1 MSPGGQINS
10 DLRATDVESCIDF
23 KHCWLYNYFE
33 RKQMKRKS
41 HIKWNSREGQRW
53 LQWGSKGNTRVKMVP
68 NTASFLGSRNSC
80 GNNLYPRERQ
90 RDQSCRGTLPPQH
103 SRVRVYSSCHL
114 LVIHEHCIGVGGG
127 SQRNMKDRACSTR
140 SQTSRISWT
149 ALCDILYCIFVHE
162 QFIYPLWAFVSSFFP
177 PLWFQKNVQFFQFLN
192 KTVTTVSRINHCVT
206 QGSPMLCMHIRHI
219 AAYKAIHLII
229 VSLCRWT
236 NWGWRQSS
244 NPAFPISRTYTLVS
258 HSSYHCFTAKD
269 FTCNMK
275 PWVTAGCSFL
285 CVVCQTVNNWNEP
298 ATCSQAPKGSNIHTV
313 LFWSHYALIL
323 RNKELMVAFQTPGP
337 NRAVRRHVKSPNKSE
352 MSVFTSR
359 KWLKL

>member
-127 SQRNMKDRACSTR
+127 ISKKHEGQSLFYKVTDIQNFMDCSVWY
-140 SQTSRISWT
+140 SLLYLCPWT
-149 ALCDILYCIFVHE
+149 VYLSSLSICFLFFSPSLIPEECPIF
-162 QFIYPLWAFVSSFFP
+162 PVS
-177 PLWFQKNVQFFQFLN
+177 
-192 KTVTTVSRINHCVT
+192 
-206 QGSPMLCMHIRHI
+206 
-219 AAYKAIHLII
+219 
-229 VSLCRWT
+229 
-236 NWGWRQSS
+236 
-244 NPAFPISRTYTLVS
+244 
-258 HSSYHCFTAKD
+258 
-269 FTCNMK
+269 
-275 PWVTAGCSFL
+275 
-285 CVVCQTVNNWNEP
+285 
-298 ATCSQAPKGSNIHTV
+298 
-313 LFWSHYALIL
+313 
-323 RNKELMVAFQTPGP
+323 
-337 NRAVRRHVKSPNKSE
+337 
-352 MSVFTSR
+352 
-359 KWLKL
+359 